1 MAEIKMSVLYEIFG
15 LDDAMLSLAE
25 DILSRYI
32 DMNDEDEYDRLYQAM
47 DEGLIYTA
55 DQWEMIKYYCTPAN
69 ADFNNAWDDFTS
81 DLMKAI
87 HNGAIEED
95 E

>member
-1 MAEIKMSVLYEIFG
+1 MNVLYEIYNFN
-15 LDDAMLSLAE
+15 DAMLGLAE
-25 DILSRYI
+25 DILTRYI
-32 DMNDEDEYDRLYQAM
+32 DMDDEDEYDRLYQAM

-55 DQWEMIKYYCTPAN
+55 DQLEMIKYYCTPAN
-69 ADFNNAWDDFTS
+69 ADFNNAWDDFAG

-87 HNGAIEED
+87 RNGAIEED